1 MILEEFK
8 MNKNVGKIDRL
19 IRMIIGIIII
29 ALGIYFKSWWGIIGL
44 LPIFTGIIRFCPLY
58 VPFKINTP

>member
-19 IRMIIGIIII
+19 IRIIIGIIII

-44 LPIFTGIIRFCPLY
+44 LPIFTGTIRFCPLY